1 MGTPDIVV
9 LGGGPGGYAVAL
21 RAAGRGQSVTLI
33 ESDKV
38 GGTCLHWGCIPSK
51 AMLHVGEVL
60 DTARDSARF
69 GLDLTVAGIDVEK
82 MGAFRDGVQTQLW
95 RGLEGLLQAKRV
107 EVVQGRG
114 TVADDGRTVIVG
126 DRRIAGRALV
136 LATGSRVRSLPGI
149 DVDGRVV
156 ITSDEA
162 TRLDRIPR
170 RALVIGSG
178 AVGLEFASLFRS
190 LGAEE
195 VIVVEALDRI
205 APLEDADL
213 SKQLARSYRRRGITT
228 IAPGLVESVKVEG
241 DEATVTVRVG
251 DPAPGAAPAG
261 AAVDEQRHVVDTV
274 LVAVGRAPRTD
285 GLGLEGLGI
294 LDERGFVAV
303 DGAGRTSA
311 DGVHAVGDLL
321 APPALALAHAGF
333 AEGFL
338 VADAI
343 AGLPVQPIDYTQ
355 VPRVTYTSPEVASVG
370 LTEAQ
375 AKERFGDAVAT
386 SASLRGNAKGIIHA
400 SDGFVKVVSG
410 GPEGAVLGVHV
421 IGPHATDLIAEA
433 QLITAWG
440 ALPSE
445 VAQLVH
451 PHPTL
456 AEAMGEAHLAAAGTP
471 FHAH

>member
-1 MGTPDIVV
+1 VTDIVV

-33 ESDKV
+33 EADKV

-51 AMLHVGEVL
+51 AMLHVGQVL
-60 DTARDSARF
+60 DTVRHADRY
-69 GLDLTVAGIDVEK
+69 GLDVTLGGIDVEK
-82 MGAFRDGVQTQLW
+82 LGAFRDKVQRQLW
-95 RGLEGLLQAKRV
+95 KGLEALMKGKGINL
-107 EVVQGRG
+107 VQGSGR
-114 TVADDGRTVIVG
+114 VADDGRTVLVDTG
-126 DRRIAGRALV
+126 DGEERVEGRNLV
-136 LATGSRVRSLPGI
+136 LATGSKVRSLPGI
-149 DVDGRVV
+149 DVDGQVV

-162 TRLDRIPR
+162 TRLARIPR

-213 SKQLARSYRRRGITT
+213 SKQLARNYRKRGIKT
-228 IAPGLVESVKVEG
+228 IAPGMVESVKVEG
-241 DEATVTVRVG
+241 AEATVTITV
-251 DPAPGAAPAG
+251 DGA
-261 AAVDEQRHVVDTV
+261 EQRHVVDTV
-274 LVAVGRAPRTD
+274 LVAVGRAPRTE
-285 GLGLEGLGI
+285 GIGLEELGI
-294 LDERGFVAV
+294 TDERGFVRV
-303 DGAGRTSA
+303 DGRCATSI
-311 DGVHAVGDLL
+311 DGLYAVGDLL
-321 APPALALAHAGF
+321 PPPALALAHAGF

-338 VADAI
+338 VADVV
-343 AGLPVQPIDYTQ
+343 AGVEAQPIDYAQ

-375 AKERFGDAVAT
+375 ASELHGDAV
-386 SASLRGNAKGIIHA
+386 SSSYSLRGNAKGIIHD

-440 ALPSE
+440 ALPAE

-471 FHAH
+471 FHTH

>member
-1 MGTPDIVV
+1 VTDIVV

-21 RAAGRGQSVTLI
+21 RAAARGQSVTLV
-33 ESDKV
+33 EADKV

-51 AMLHVGEVL
+51 AMLYVGEVL
-60 DTARDSARF
+60 DTVAHSSRL
-69 GLDLTVAGIDVEK
+69 GLELSVNKVDVDGI
-82 MGAFRDGVQTQLW
+82 GAFRDKVRDQLYK
-95 RGLEGLLQAKRV
+95 GLAGLLKSKAV
-107 EVVQGRG
+107 EVVEGHG
-114 TVADDGRTVIVG
+114 TVADDGRTVLVG
-126 DRRIAGRALV
+126 DRRVEGRNLV
-136 LATGSRVRSLPGI
+136 IATGSRVRSLPGI
-149 DVDGRVV
+149 DVDGDVV

-162 TRLDRIPR
+162 TRLRRIPR
-170 RALVIGSG
+170 RVLVIGSG

-195 VIVVEALDRI
+195 VTVVEALERI

-213 SKQLARSYRRRGITT
+213 SKQLARNYRKRGITT
-228 IAPGLVESVKVEG
+228 IAPAMARS
-241 DEATVTVRVG
+241 VTVDGDVAKVTLAVG
-251 DPAPGAAPAG
+251 D
-261 AAVDEQRHVVDTV
+261 DEQHLEVDTV

-285 GLGLEGLGI
+285 GIGLEALGI
-294 LDERGFVAV
+294 LDERGYVTV
-303 DGAGRTSA
+303 DEWCRTGA
-311 DGVHAVGDLL
+311 DGVYAVGDLL
-321 APPALALAHAGF
+321 PPPALALAHAGF

-343 AGLPVQPIDYTQ
+343 AGEGHLVPVDYAQ

-375 AKERFGDAVAT
+375 ARERHDAVET
-386 SASLRGNAKGIIHA
+386 TKYSLRGNAKGIIHE
-400 SDGFVKVVSG
+400 SDGFVKVVAAEDG
-410 GPEGAVLGVHV
+410 EVLGIHV

-456 AEAMGEAHLAAAGTP
+456 AEAMGEAHLAAAGVP